1 VIFERKHTIT
11 ISKEQRV
18 LWSEYCISKK
28 QGFKE
33 VSRRAKKLI
42 SLQKVKYIY
51 NFRKLPSHGTLLR
64 ELGSRK

>member
-1 VIFERKHTIT
+1 MIFERKHTIT
-11 ISKEQRV
+11 ISKEQHV
-18 LWSEYCISKK
+18 LWSEQCIRKN

-33 VSRRAKKLI
+33 VSRRANKLI
-42 SLQKVKYIY
+42 SLLKVKYLY